1 MSENMLAIDNGT
13 QSLRAIVYDLEGRLV
28 AKARVAFT
36 PYFSEHAGWAEQDPE
51 VYWQALVE
59 ACQKLWEQGIDRSA
73 IKGVCVTTQRGTV
86 INLDDTGK
94 VLRPAILWLDKRVE
108 PNQKPVGGLWKWLFK
123 AAGVSDTVAHLQANA
138 ESNWIRTHQ
147 QEIWRKTHKFA
158 FLSGFLNYRLTGELV
173 DSIGSQVGYMP
184 FDYKKHDWA
193 SNFDWRWE
201 TLGIAREQLMDL
213 VQPGVTMGHITA
225 AAAEMTG
232 IPTGLP
238 VIAGAAD
245 KACEALGA
253 GVMHAD
259 AGCISYGTTA
269 TITAVYPK
277 YVESSP
283 FIPPYPSAVPGYFN
297 PEVQI
302 FRGYW
307 MVEWFKQQFG
317 YRERE
322 KERMSG
328 IAAEAL
334 LEELIQDIPPGS
346 RGLMMQPYWTPG
358 IRIPGPEARGAIL
371 GFTEEHGRGHVYRA
385 ILEGLAYAL
394 REGKERLERRGRQ
407 PMNRLYVAGGGSQS
421 DTALQLTADIF
432 GLPAIRPHVYETSAL
447 GAAMIASVGLGY
459 HPSFVRAVDAMTHE
473 GQVFEP
479 QTQARALYQ
488 DLYQSVYLPMYE
500 RVKPLYQQLQRI
512 YTDH

>member
-1 MSENMLAIDNGT
+1 MSEHLLAIDNGT
-13 QSLRAIVYDLEGRLV
+13 QSLRAIIYDLQGNLI
-28 AKARVAFT
+28 AKARVPFT
-36 PYFSEHAGWAEQDPE
+36 PYFSEHPGWAEQDPE
-51 VYWQALVE
+51 VYWGALVD
-59 ACQKLWEQGIDRSA
+59 ACQQLWQQGVDRSA

-86 INLDDTGK
+86 INLDADGK

-108 PNQKPVGGLWKWLFK
+108 ENQEPVRGLWKWLFK
-123 AAGVSDTVAHLQANA
+123 IAGVSDTVAHLQANA

-147 QEIWRKTHKFA
+147 PEVWRKTHKFA
-158 FLSGFLNYRLTGELV
+158 FLSGFLNYRLTGEFC

-184 FDYKKHDWA
+184 FDYKKHDWP
-193 SNFDWRWE
+193 SDFDWRWK
-201 TLGIAREQLMDL
+201 TLGIAREQLMNL

-225 AAAEMTG
+225 GAAEVTG
-232 IPTGLP
+232 IPQGLP

-253 GVMHAD
+253 GVMLPD

-283 FIPPYPSAVPGYFN
+283 FIPPYPSAVPGFFN

-317 YRERE
+317 HREQE

-328 IAAEAL
+328 VAAEAL
-334 LEELIQDIPPGS
+334 LEQLIKDIPAGA
-346 RGLMMQPYWTPG
+346 RGLVMQPYWTPG
-358 IRIPGPEARGAIL
+358 IRIPGPEARGAII

-385 ILEGLAYAL
+385 ILEGLAYGL
-394 REGKERLERRGRQ
+394 REGKERLERRGGRR
-407 PMNRLYVAGGGSQS
+407 MNRLYVAGGGSQS
-421 DTALQLTADIF
+421 DAALQLTADIF

-447 GAAMIASVGLGY
+447 GATMIAAVGLGF
-459 HPSFVRAVDAMTHE
+459 HSNFAAAVKTMTHE
-473 GQVFEP
+473 GRVFEP
-479 QTQARALYQ
+479 QAEAQALYG
-488 DLYQSVYLPMYE
+488 DIYKSVYLPMYE
-500 RVKPLYQQLQRI
+500 RVKPLYRQIQRI
-512 YTDH
+512 YQQH